1 MKIQSIVLPVLSM
14 VVCSTVLFGQERRDR
29 AVLQESRNEF
39 LDTLR
44 AGSEAFRTPEE
55 ETKKV
60 LRMDFGDLK
69 PPSSPKEFRTQW
81 HTPPISQGISG
92 MCWCYCTTS
101 FFETEI
107 YRLTGREVKLSEP
120 YTVYW
125 EYVEKARGFVRTRG
139 ESFFGQGS
147 EGNAVPR
154 IWKEYG
160 IVPLEAY
167 TGLQEGQ
174 RFHDHDSLFA
184 EMKNYLHWVRSVDAW
199 NEEEVLL
206 TIRSILNHHLGEPPK
221 RVLVEGRQ
229 LTPQQYLAEEVRL
242 DLDDYVD
249 FLSLMEKPY
258 YRQVA
263 FPVPDNWWKDESYY
277 NVPLDVFMAI
287 LKDAVRNG
295 FTLSIGGDTS
305 EPGYEGHA
313 GIGVVPTFDIPSG
326 YIDEHSR
333 QHRFSNGT
341 TGDDHGI
348 HLVGYLEKDGADW
361 YLVKDSGSS
370 SRNNS
375 HPGYYFHHE
384 DYVKLKML
392 SFMVHKDA
400 AREVLNQFFN
410 ER

>member
-1 MKIQSIVLPVLSM
+1 MSFWTHSVQDRSASAHP
-14 VVCSTVLFGQERRDR
+14 RRNPR
-29 AVLQESRNEF
+29 EF
-39 LDTLR
+39 
-44 AGSEAFRTPEE
+44 
-55 ETKKV
+55 
-60 LRMDFGDLK
+60 
-69 PPSSPKEFRTQW
+69 
-81 HTPPISQGISG
+81 SG
-92 MCWCYCTTS
+92 WTS
-101 FFETEI
+101 GAWRHPR
-107 YRLTGREVKLSEP
+107 RLNGRELKLSEP

-147 EGNAVPR
+147 EGNAVSR

-167 TGLQEGQ
+167 TGLLEGQ

-184 EMKNYLHWVRSVDAW
+184 EMKNYLNWVRSADAW
-199 NEEEVLL
+199 NEEEVLR
-206 TIRSILNHHLGEPPK
+206 TIRSILNHHLGEPPEQ
-221 RVLVEGRQ
+221 VGVGGRQ
-229 LTPQQYLAEEVRL
+229 LTPQQYLAQEVRL
-242 DLDDYVD
+242 NLDDYVD

-258 YRQVA
+258 YRQVD
-263 FPVPDNWWKDESYY
+263 FPVPDNWWKDESYH

-295 FTLSIGGDTS
+295 STLNIGGDTS
-305 EPGYEGHA
+305 EPGYEDHA
-313 GIGVVPTFDIPSG
+313 GVGVVPTFDIPSDH
-326 YIDEHSR
+326 IDQYSR
-333 QHRFSNGT
+333 QHRFSNGS

-348 HLVGYLEKDGADW
+348 HLVGFLEKNDADW

-370 SRNNS
+370 SRNNT

-400 AREVLNQFFN
+400 AREVLNRFPQK
-410 ER
+410 